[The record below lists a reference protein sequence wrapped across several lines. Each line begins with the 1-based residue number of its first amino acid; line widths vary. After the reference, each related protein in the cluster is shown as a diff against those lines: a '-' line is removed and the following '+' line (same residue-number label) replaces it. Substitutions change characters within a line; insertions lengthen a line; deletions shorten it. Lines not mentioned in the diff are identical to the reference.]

1 MDKLESMRAFVEV
14 VNHSGF
20 AAAGRSLG
28 LSRSVVNKLVA
39 QLETTLAVQLLQ
51 RTTRRVSPTDVGR
64 AYYERCV
71 NILAEVAAAETAV
84 TQLQAKPQGTLR
96 INAPMSFGTM
106 HLAAAIAQF
115 MNRYPDIQVQLT
127 LNDRFIDLIEEGFDI
142 TLRLAELKTDEALV
156 VKPLTPIHRV
166 ICASPSYL
174 RARGTPSHPDEL
186 HQHDCLNY
194 GHLAANSQWQL
205 MDAGKPLTISLRCRG
220 YSNNGEVL
228 REAAIAGVGIAL
240 LPTFIIGKAL
250 QTGQLTTLLTD
261 YCPPPLTAY
270 LSYAT
275 NQHLSTKIQ
284 LLVAFLQDWF
294 KRPAWEETRMLSSS
308 SGGH

>member
-1 MDKLESMRAFVEV
+1 MDRLESMRAFVEV

-39 QLETTLAVQLLQ
+39 QLEATLSVQLLQ
-51 RTTRRVSPTDVGR
+51 RTTRRVSPTDIGR

-71 NILAEVAAAETAV
+71 NILAEVAAAETVV
-84 TQLQAKPQGTLR
+84 TELQAEPQGTLR

-106 HLAAAIAQF
+106 YLATAIAQF

-142 TLRLAELKTDEALV
+142 TLRIAELKTDEALV
-156 VKPLTPIHRV
+156 VKPLASIHRV
-166 ICASPSYL
+166 ICAAPRYL
-174 RARGTPSHPDEL
+174 NERGTPRHPSEL
-186 HQHDCLNY
+186 QQHDCLSY
-194 GHLAANSQWQL
+194 GHLAATSQWQL
-205 MDAGKPLTISLRCRG
+205 RDENGKPLTIDLRCRG

-240 LPTFIIGKAL
+240 LPTFIIGQAL
-250 QTGQLTTLLTD
+250 RAGQLTTLLTD

-275 NQHLSTKIQ
+275 NRHLSTKIQ
-284 LLVAFLQDWF
+284 LLIAFLHDWF
-294 KRPAWEETRMLSSS
+294 KQPAWE
-308 SGGH
+308 